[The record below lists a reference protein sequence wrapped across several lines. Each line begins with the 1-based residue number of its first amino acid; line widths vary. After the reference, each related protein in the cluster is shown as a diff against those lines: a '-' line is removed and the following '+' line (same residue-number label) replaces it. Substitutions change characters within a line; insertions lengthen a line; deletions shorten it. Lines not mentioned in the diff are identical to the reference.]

1 MTTCFQKDMVDQ
13 LCDDRAEVLLYLE
26 MLFVTAVCF
35 RFEFEEFEHV
45 TDLKYVALKS
55 EGTVSGLKG
64 YISVCTNFSH
74 GEEVTSRGKV
84 HPSGKHLLR
93 VNYYKVD
100 LVFAE
105 KENLHAEV

>member
-1 MTTCFQKDMVDQ
+1 MS
-13 LCDDRAEVLLYLE
+13 LL
-26 MLFVTAVCF
+26 CF

-84 HPSGKHLLR
+84 KHLFQSQLFTQL
-93 VNYYKVD
+93 D
-100 LVFAE
+100 LEFAE
-105 KENLHAEV
+105 QETMRTEV

>member
-1 MTTCFQKDMVDQ
+1 MS
-13 LCDDRAEVLLYLE
+13 LL
-26 MLFVTAVCF
+26 CF

-84 HPSGKHLLR
+84 HLSVKHLFQESIVTQL
-93 VNYYKVD
+93 D

-105 KENLHAEV
+105 QKNLRAEV